1 MLELDHVAVLGET
14 LDAAA
19 TCAEAA
25 LGVALRPGGRHVRYG
40 THNRLLGLADGLYL
54 EAIAIDP
61 EAPSPPDPRW
71 FGLDAFAG
79 PARLDKW
86 VCRVPDIDAA
96 IAALPGVGRRVDLT
110 RGDLSWSMAVPEDGL
125 LPFDGMCPALI
136 QWHSPVPPGQTLP
149 PSGLRLTRL
158 TVAHPRAGALAD
170 LLAPHLADARLRFV
184 EAAAPRL
191 GATLTGPGGEV
202 TLA

>member
-1 MLELDHVAVLGET
+1 MLELDHIAVLGET

-19 TCAEAA
+19 ACATAQ
-25 LGVALRPGGRHVRYG
+25 LGLPLRPGGRHVRYG

-61 EAPSPPDPRW
+61 EAPEPPGPRW

-86 VCRVPDIDAA
+86 ICRVPDIDAA
-96 IAALPGVGRRVDLT
+96 IAALPGAGRRVDLT

-125 LPFDGMCPALI
+125 LSFDGLFPALI

-149 PSGLRLTRL
+149 PSRLRLTRL
-158 TVAHPRAGALAD
+158 EVTHPRAGALAE
-170 LLAPHLADARLRFV
+170 LLAPHLADDRLRFV
-184 EAAAPRL
+184 EAAVPRL
-191 GATLTGPGGEV
+191 SASLAGPDGEV
-202 TLA
+202 SLA